1 MALGNSGIAA
11 ARNEL
16 STIGAKVAAAK
27 ATTES
32 FKKLFNDANF
42 QKFVAE
48 TNKGSLINEQLQK
61 LAEWSNSMCDTVES
75 MKAKTQNYLDHQ
87 EALNRR

>member
-16 STIGAKVAAAK
+16 STISAKVAAAR
-27 ATTES
+27 ATNES

-48 TNKGSLINEQLQK
+48 TNKGTVINEQLQK
-61 LAEWSNSMCDTVES
+61 LSEWSASLCETVES
-75 MKAKTQNYLDHQ
+75 MTAKTQNYLDHQ
-87 EALNRR
+87 ESLNRG